1 MPSLHDVRQI
11 DTLLRPHLWAV
22 QCPSLVGLK
31 DLQAINVHISGQFVT
46 ERLVQDKPNQINS
59 TIMFIKTLGASLM
72 QVTSRSTARKRGM
85 AWCKL

>member
-31 DLQAINVHISGQFVT
+31 DLHAINVNKNGLT
-46 ERLVQDKPNQINS
+46 EGLMQDKPNQINI
-59 TIMFIKTLGASLM
+59 TIMFIKTWGQA
-72 QVTSRSTARKRGM
+72 
-85 AWCKL
+85 